1 MQDPGVVPATVIVQ
15 LTDAHLGPRSG
26 PDAAPDAA
34 ARFRRAASYVRES
47 ELAPDAVVLT
57 GDLSDGGSRESYEF
71 LLELIADELEPLGA
85 PVWMIPGNHDHR
97 PTFREVLLDAPGAPG
112 AASAVDGSCQQVHD
126 LAPPSGAEGPGTRVI
141 LCDSYVDGAITG
153 RLGPGQLA
161 WLDAQLASSG
171 GRTCVVALH
180 HPAVP
185 RGVPR
190 ERDYLLEDRDEFADV
205 LRSHRVAA
213 VLCGHSHVPTASAF
227 AGTVHVAAPSTAPL
241 NDPGRRGP
249 NRTIPGVGL
258 AICTVRDGSA
268 MVNPVVLDPAG

>member
-1 MQDPGVVPATVIVQ
+1 MQDPGVVPATVIIQ
-15 LTDAHLGPRSG
+15 LTDTHLGSRSG

-34 ARFRRAASYVRES
+34 ARFRRAAAYVRES
-47 ELAPDAVVLT
+47 ELGPDAVLLT
-57 GDLSDGGSRESYEF
+57 GDLSDQGSRASYEH
-71 LLELIADELEPLGA
+71 LLELIAEELHPIGA

-97 PTFREVLLDAPGAPG
+97 PTFREVLLGEPSSGSGA
-112 AASAVDGSCQQVHD
+112 DESCRQVHD
-126 LAPPSGAEGPGTRVI
+126 LPPPSGAAWPGTRVI
-141 LCDSYVDGAITG
+141 LCDSYRDGAITG
-153 RLGPGQLA
+153 RLGSDQLM
-161 WLDAQLASSG
+161 WLDAQLSNSG

-190 ERDYLLEDRDEFADV
+190 ERDYLLEDRDAFGAV
-205 LRSHRVAA
+205 LSSHRVAA

-249 NRTIPGVGL
+249 NRILPGVGL

-268 MVNPVVLDPAG
+268 MVNPVVLGA